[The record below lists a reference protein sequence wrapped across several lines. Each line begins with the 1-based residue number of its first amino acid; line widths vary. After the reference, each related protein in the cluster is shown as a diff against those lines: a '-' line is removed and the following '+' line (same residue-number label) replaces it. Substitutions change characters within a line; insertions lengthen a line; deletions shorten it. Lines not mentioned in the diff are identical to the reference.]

1 MTGAGPAQSTRRLLL
16 WFPLK
21 NGTDLVPIS
30 LHSSQGCNLS
40 GLLLNSLL
48 SYGSF
53 GFALE
58 IVALGIVELKFRGW
72 FKVACSF

>member
-1 MTGAGPAQSTRRLLL
+1 MAGAGPAQSAKRLLL
-16 WFPLK
+16 LFPLK
-21 NGTDLVPIS
+21 NGTDLISIS

-40 GLLLNSLL
+40 GMLLNSLF
-48 SYGSF
+48 SYGSC

-58 IVALGIVELKFRGW
+58 IVALGVVELKFRGW